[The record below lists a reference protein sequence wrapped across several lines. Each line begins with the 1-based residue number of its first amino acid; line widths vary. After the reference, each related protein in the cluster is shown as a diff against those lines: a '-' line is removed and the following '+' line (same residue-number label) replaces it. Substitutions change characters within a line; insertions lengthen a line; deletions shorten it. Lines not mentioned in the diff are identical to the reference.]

1 LFALSF
7 QAHFPEA
14 GAGDDELLR
23 EERAIVL
30 RRLGQHEQAIES
42 HLLPPAA
49 SPRPPARPPARTV
62 SPGAMA
68 RRSHA
73 SAYCEYSDWRQPP
86 AAMRTTRATTRWSVP
101 ALPMPTA
108 CGSARCI
115 HSLLHSQALAIYVHK
130 LNDHKGAE
138 AYCERV
144 HNEVRLAHNA

>member
-49 SPRPPARPPARTV
+49 SPRPPARPPARPHCI
-62 SPGAMA
+62 PG
-68 RRSHA
+68 RNGS
-73 SAYCEYSDWRQPP
+73 S
-86 AAMRTTRATTRWSVP
+86 
-101 ALPMPTA
+101 LA
-108 CGSARCI
+108 CLGI
-115 HSLLHSQALAIYVHK
+115 L
-130 LNDHKGAE
+130 
-138 AYCERV
+138 
-144 HNEVRLAHNA
+144 